1 MGDTKS
7 ATLFICL
14 LSTIL
19 IYKNNFKS
27 PNNYMLQTLVKK
39 ISVFAWSSENKS
51 VYCKYKI

>member
-7 ATLFICL
+7 ATLSICL

-19 IYKNNFKS
+19 IYKNNFKN
-27 PNNYMLQTLVKK
+27 PNNYTLKLLVK
-39 ISVFAWSSENKS
+39 ISVFAWSLEKNS

>member
-7 ATLFICL
+7 AALFICL

-27 PNNYMLQTLVKK
+27 PNNYTQLLLVK
-39 ISVFAWSSENKS
+39 ISVFAWSLENKS